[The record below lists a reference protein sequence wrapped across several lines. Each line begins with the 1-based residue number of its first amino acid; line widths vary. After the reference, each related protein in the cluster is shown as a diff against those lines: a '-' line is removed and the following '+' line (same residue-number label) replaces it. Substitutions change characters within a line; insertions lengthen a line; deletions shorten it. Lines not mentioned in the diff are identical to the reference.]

1 VQAEKWHVSGS
12 ILSPKTALLLFIL
25 LSNNLCKMK
34 HFYKIF
40 SLLLLLSCGG
50 GGASS
55 SEAVIPPT
63 QNIPPQPLFKE
74 SPIRINDDGFIDF
87 IAHFWCDSITP
98 ADFDDQPVKDA
109 LS

>member
-1 VQAEKWHVSGS
+1 
-12 ILSPKTALLLFIL
+12 
-25 LSNNLCKMK
+25 MK
-34 HFYKIF
+34 HFYKIC
-40 SLLLLLSCGG
+40 SLFLVISCGG

-55 SEAVIPPT
+55 PEAVIPPT

-74 SPIRINDDGFIDF
+74 SPIRLIDAASYYSQACNNPSFQFLIPTKINDDGFIDF

-98 ADFDDQPVKDA
+98 QSLTIRLLKT